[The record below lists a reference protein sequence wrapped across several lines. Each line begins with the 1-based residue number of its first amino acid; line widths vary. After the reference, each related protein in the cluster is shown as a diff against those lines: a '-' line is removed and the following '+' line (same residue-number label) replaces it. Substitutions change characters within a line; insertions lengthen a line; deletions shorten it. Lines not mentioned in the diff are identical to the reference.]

1 MSTSKQ
7 RGLGKGLGAFF
18 NGPVVPL
25 DNEPKVELAL
35 DKLIPNPQQ
44 PRKVFD
50 EEKLGE
56 LVDSIKQ
63 HGIIQP
69 LIVRQ
74 GKDTFE
80 IVAGERRWRA
90 AKIAGLV
97 NVPVVVR
104 DYTDEQIME
113 IAIIENIQRHDLN
126 PIEEA
131 LAFRGLMEAL
141 DLTQEEVAQKIGRSR
156 SAVANV
162 LRLLNLPDALQDF
175 VSRGTMTMGQVRPLL
190 ALASADQQ
198 LAVAQKI
205 MANEMSAREVEAYI
219 RNLGKKKNK
228 PTKEADKD
236 IHLDDIQDRLAL
248 SLGTAVKIKKTGHK
262 GKIVID
268 YYSQD
273 DLERLLDFMLR
284 ERPEEKAQNTTT
296 TLPV

>member
-1 MSTSKQ
+1 MSASKQ

-18 NGPVVPL
+18 DGPIVPL
-25 DNEPKVELAL
+25 DNEPKMELAVN
-35 DKLIPNPQQ
+35 KLIPNPQQ
-44 PRKVFD
+44 PRKLFD
-50 EEKLGE
+50 ADKLGE

-63 HGIIQP
+63 HGVIQP

-74 GKDTFE
+74 VSDTYE

-97 NVPVVVR
+97 NIPVVVR

-162 LRLLNLPDALQDF
+162 LRLLNLPEEIQDC
-175 VSRGTMTMGQVRPLL
+175 VSRGTLNMGQVRPLL
-190 ALASADQQ
+190 ALTSVEQQ

-219 RNLGKKKNK
+219 RSLGKKRNK
-228 PTKEADKD
+228 PAKEGTKDV
-236 IHLDDIQDRLAL
+236 HLDDIQDRLAL
-248 SLGTAVKIKKTGHK
+248 SLGTAVKIKTVGNK
-262 GKIVID
+262 GKILID
-268 YYSQD
+268 FYSQD
-273 DLERLLDFMLR
+273 DLERLLEIIMHSRL
-284 ERPEEKAQNTTT
+284 EGKNVKTGG